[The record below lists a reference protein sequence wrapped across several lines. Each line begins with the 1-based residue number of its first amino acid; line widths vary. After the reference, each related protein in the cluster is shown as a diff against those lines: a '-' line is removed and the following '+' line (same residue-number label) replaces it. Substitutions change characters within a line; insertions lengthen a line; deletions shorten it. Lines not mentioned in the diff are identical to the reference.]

1 MQRREQAEESLRHLQ
16 KIEALGQL
24 TGGIAHDFNN
34 LLQVILGSLDLAQH
48 RLNRGDVIT
57 AECGWEQLQAAVR
70 GAERAAM
77 LTQQLLAFA
86 RRQPLAPQTLDLNR
100 LVTSMSEML
109 RRTLGET
116 IAIETVLAGGLWSV
130 SADSNQLENAIIN
143 LAVNARDAMPN
154 GGRLTI
160 ETANASLDEAYART
174 HEEVTAG
181 QYVMLAISDN
191 GVGMTGEVLGQAF
204 EPFFTTKE
212 LGQGTGLGLSQV
224 YGFIKQ
230 SGGHIKIYSE
240 PGQGTTV
247 KMYLPRL
254 ALAEAT
260 AAIAGQSDA
269 APGGTKA
276 EVILVVEDEPDVRLS
291 TVGMLEELGYA
302 VVEAADGASALQLL
316 ADRPEIRLLF
326 TDVGLPGGMN
336 GRQLAEKARETR
348 PDLKVL
354 YTTGY
359 ARNAIIHH
367 GRLDPGVELMIKPFT
382 FAALAAKIRAML

>member
-1 MQRREQAEESLRHLQ
+1 M
-16 KIEALGQL
+16 

-34 LLQVILGSLDLAQH
+34 LLQVILGTLDLAQR
-48 RLNRGDVIT
+48 RLTRGDVIT
-57 AECGWEQLQAAVR
+57 AENGWEQLQPAVR
-70 GAERAAM
+70 SAQRAAM

-100 LVTSMSEML
+100 LVTSMSQLL
-109 RRTLGET
+109 RRTLGEM
-116 IAIETVLAGGLWSV
+116 IAIETVLAGGLWPV
-130 SADSNQLENAIIN
+130 SADSNQFESAIIN
-143 LAVNARDAMPN
+143 LAVNARDAMPD
-154 GGRLTI
+154 GGMLTI
-160 ETANASLDEAYART
+160 ETANAFLDEAYAAA
-174 HEEVTAG
+174 HEEVVAG

-191 GVGMTGEVLGQAF
+191 GVGMAGDVLRQAF

-212 LGQGTGLGLSQV
+212 VGQGTGLGLSQV

-254 ALAEAT
+254 LSAD
-260 AAIAGQSDA
+260 AAADIAGQPGA
-269 APGGTKA
+269 APGGNRS
-276 EVILVVEDEPDVRLS
+276 EVILVVEDEPDVRVS

-316 ADRPEIRLLF
+316 ADRPEILLLF
-326 TDVGLPGGMN
+326 TDIGLPGAIN

-367 GRLDPGVELMIKPFT
+367 GRLDSGVELMIKPFT
-382 FAALAAKIRAML
+382 FAGLAAKIRAML

>member
-1 MQRREQAEESLRHLQ
+1 MPASRSQAKELAAANRELHSEMQRREQAEESLRHLQ

-191 GVGMTGEVLGQAF
+191 GVGMTGEVL
-204 EPFFTTKE
+204 
-212 LGQGTGLGLSQV
+212 
-224 YGFIKQ
+224 
-230 SGGHIKIYSE
+230 
-240 PGQGTTV
+240 
-247 KMYLPRL
+247 
-254 ALAEAT
+254 
-260 AAIAGQSDA
+260 
-269 APGGTKA
+269 APS
-276 EVILVVEDEPDVRLS
+276 L
-291 TVGMLEELGYA
+291 
-302 VVEAADGASALQLL
+302 
-316 ADRPEIRLLF
+316 
-326 TDVGLPGGMN
+326 
-336 GRQLAEKARETR
+336 
-348 PDLKVL
+348 
-354 YTTGY
+354 
-359 ARNAIIHH
+359 
-367 GRLDPGVELMIKPFT
+367 
-382 FAALAAKIRAML
+382 